1 MAAPLQ
7 GPLEWV
13 TVDAPLDGPLQVADA
28 VLDGPL
34 QVADAVLDEPLHV
47 AEAVVAVLAV
57 ESRSVS
63 CPTGR
68 QAT

>member
-1 MAAPLQ
+1 ME
-7 GPLEWV
+7 GPLEFRV
-13 TVDAPLDGPLQVADA
+13 TDA
-28 VLDGPL
+28 VLDG
-34 QVADAVLDEPLHV
+34 LHV

-68 QAT
+68 